1 MALVR
6 LIVVGKLKEKYW
18 VEAEAEYLKRI
29 RPYLKLEIREIS
41 DIASPEN
48 ASLAQEEQVRQNEGK
63 IIEGLILPKSFL
75 VTLDLRGKQLTSPEL
90 ADFLNERM
98 TQGQDV
104 TLVVGGSLGLTE
116 ELVKR
121 ANLNLS
127 FSKLTFPHQLFRVML
142 LEQIYRACKIVRGEK
157 YHK

>member
-1 MALVR
+1 MAQVR

-48 ASLAQEEQVRQNEGK
+48 ASVSQEELVRQNEGK
-63 IIEGLILPKSFL
+63 FIESLILPKSFL

-98 TQGQDV
+98 IEGQDL

-121 ANLNLS
+121 ANFNLS

-142 LEQIYRACKIVRGEK
+142 LEQLYRACKIVRGEK